1 MSRVFY
7 KHGNAAIGV
16 SDDLE
21 RLVNQLLDANPIIK
35 RTMQDAVEEIY
46 QEAYREWPVRV
57 DPPKSERSL
66 MMSEVARLRREG
78 KTGSQ
83 AYAIAKDMEERGKFV
98 PGDAS
103 QAKISDKSQ
112 DSKNKLER
120 GVMIDGPDL
129 VAFVRNNAP
138 YAWAIQTGQYTLN
151 DLAYGTRT
159 SNELLWNPMKRA
171 GDELVDV
178 LADDLINQAKK
189 A

>member
-16 SDDLE
+16 SDELE

-35 RTMQDAVEEIY
+35 KSMQDAVEEVY
-46 QEAYREWPVRV
+46 QEAYKEWPVRV

-66 MMSEVARLRREG
+66 MMSEVSRLRREG
-78 KTGSQ
+78 KTGAQ
-83 AYAIAKDMEERGKFV
+83 AYAIAKSMEERGKFV

-103 QAKISDKSQ
+103 QVKVSDKSK

-129 VAFVRNNAP
+129 VAFVRNLAP

-151 DLAYGTRT
+151 DLA
-159 SNELLWNPMKRA
+159 
-171 GDELVDV
+171 
-178 LADDLINQAKK
+178 
-189 A
+189 

>member
-1 MSRVFY
+1 MSKVFY

-16 SDDLE
+16 SDELE

-46 QEAYREWPVRV
+46 QEAYRDWPVRV
-57 DPPKSERSL
+57 EPPKSERSL
-66 MMSEVARLRREG
+66 MMSEVSRLKREG
-78 KTGSQ
+78 RSGSQ
-83 AYAIAKDMEERGKFV
+83 AYAIAKSMEDRGKFV

-103 QAKISDKSQ
+103 EAKISDKSQ

-138 YAWAIQTGQYTLN
+138 YAWAIQTGRYTLN

-159 SNELLWNPMKRA
+159 SNELLWSPMRKA
-171 GDELVDV
+171 GDRLVDV

-189 A
+189 G